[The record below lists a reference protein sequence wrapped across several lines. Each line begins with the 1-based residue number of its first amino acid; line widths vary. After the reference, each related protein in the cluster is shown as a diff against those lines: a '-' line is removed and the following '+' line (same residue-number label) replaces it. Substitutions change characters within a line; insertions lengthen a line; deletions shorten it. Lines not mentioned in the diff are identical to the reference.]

1 VSSDESW
8 SSWFYA
14 ILGYVWFTTNGY
26 HTKKLASQQELA
38 VVWIDTKYLACPVCH
53 ARAFAILAKSLAT

>member
-1 VSSDESW
+1 MG
-8 SSWFYA
+8 
-14 ILGYVWFTTNGY
+14 LGYVWFTTNYY

-38 VVWIDTKYLACPVCH
+38 VVWMDTKYLACPVCR